1 MFDNLKSAIAA
12 EINAKDNSLFLT
24 PHKKTLSAEKQA
36 AFAEKKKAREIQKK
50 FAELDRI
57 AQADD
62 LQYFEVV
69 ITFKRSRTW
78 GWNPHAEAIVNCQY
92 KYIGKASGCGYDKK
106 STACA
111 EALNQ
116 SDSVLKALYQVKNA
130 NPEKRNHDCLGYGS
144 GYGILPYLE
153 GGVGLDSFA
162 IIFTDLGY
170 IVKHRQYN
178 DVVIFSAD
186 KQGAQND

>member
-12 EINAKDNSLFLT
+12 KINAKDNSLFLT
-24 PHKKTLSAEKQA
+24 PHKKTLPAEKQA

-69 ITFKRSRTW
+69 ITFKKNRTW
-78 GWNPHAEAIVNCQY
+78 GWNPH
-92 KYIGKASGCGYDKK
+92 
-106 STACA
+106 A

-130 NPEKRNHDCLGYGS
+130 NPEKRNRDCLGYGS

-153 GGVGLDSFA
+153 IGVGLDSFA
-162 IIFTDLGY
+162 IIFADLGY

-186 KQGAQND
+186 KRGGAK

>member
-50 FAELDRI
+50 FDELDRI
-57 AQADD
+57 AQAPD
-62 LQYFEVV
+62 LESFEVIV
-69 ITFKRSRTW
+69 TYKKSQTW
-78 GWNPHAEAIVNCQY
+78 GWIPTAEANIHGWHHY
-92 KYIGKASGCGYDKK
+92 TGTASGCGYDKT
-106 STACA
+106 SAA
-111 EALNQ
+111 VARALNQ
-116 SDSVLKALYQVKNA
+116 SDSVLKALYQVKDA

-153 GGVGLDSFA
+153 GGVGVGCFA
-162 IIFTDLGY
+162 DIFKRLGLS
-170 IVKHRQYN
+170 VKLREYN
-178 DVVIFSAD
+178 DYVIFYAEKMEVS
-186 KQGAQND
+186 K